1 MAKGLGHAGS
11 MQTRSIGAL
20 DASVVGL
27 GCNNFGGRI
36 DEAATKKVV
45 DAALDAGITL
55 FDTADI
61 YGGDAQRGVPRPGPR
76 PAVATEALIA
86 TKFGGPID
94 DERKGGASAAYIP
107 RACDDSLRRLGTDR
121 IDLYQ
126 LHFPDQATPL
136 EETLGALDALVRAGK
151 VREIGCSNF
160 SAEMI
165 EESATISRDH
175 GWARFVS
182 VQNEYS
188 LLRRGPE
195 KQGVL
200 DACAKHDVAF
210 IPYFPLASGVLSG
223 KYERGAAPPAGTRL
237 AGMPADRREQAL
249 SDAVMNR
256 VEALDAW
263 AHAHGHTLARAR
275 VRVAVGAARRRQR
288 DRRRDQ
294 ARTGRRERGG
304 GRVAARGR
312 RARRDRRGDR
322 GCQGTVSVELD
333 DLSRAAARRARS

>member
-1 MAKGLGHAGS
+1 

-20 DASVVGL
+20 DASVIGL

-36 DEAATKKVV
+36 DEAATKIVV

-61 YGGDAQRGVPRPGPR
+61 YGGTLSEEFLGRALSGRRDA
-76 PAVATEALIA
+76 ALIA
-86 TKFGGPID
+86 TKFGGPIAHD
-94 DERKGGASAAYIP
+94 HRVGASAASVE
-107 RACDDSLRRLGTDR
+107 RACEASLRRLGTDR

-126 LHFPDQATPL
+126 LHFPDQATPI
-136 EETLGALDALVRAGK
+136 EETLGALDGLVRAGK

-160 SAEMI
+160 SADMI
-165 EESATISRDH
+165 EESAGISTDR

-200 DACAKHDVAF
+200 DGCAKHDLAF

-223 KYERGAAPPAGTRL
+223 KYRRGEAPPLGAPPPGGR
-237 AGMPADRREQAL
+237 P
-249 SDAVMNR
+249 
-256 VEALDAW
+256 
-263 AHAHGHTLARAR
+263 ARAGQGPPDR
-275 VRVAVGAARRRQR
+275 VRQPG
-288 DRRRDQ
+288 
-294 ARTGRRERGG
+294 
-304 GRVAARGR
+304 
-312 RARRDRRGDR
+312 
-322 GCQGTVSVELD
+322 
-333 DLSRAAARRARS
+333 

>member
-1 MAKGLGHAGS
+1 
-11 MQTRSIGAL
+11 MQTRSIGSL
-20 DASVVGL
+20 QASVVGL

-45 DAALDAGITL
+45 DAALESGITL

-61 YGGDAQRGVPRPGPR
+61 YGGTLSEEFLGRALAGRRD
-76 PAVATEALIA
+76 EALIA

-94 DERKGGASAAYIP
+94 DERKGGASASYVVQ
-107 RACDDSLRRLGTDR
+107 ACDDSLRRLGTDR

-126 LHFPDQATPL
+126 LHFPDQTTPL

-165 EESATISRDH
+165 ENSGRISADN

-200 DACAKHDVAF
+200 AACAEHDVAF

-223 KYERGAAPPAGTRL
+223 KYQRGTAPPAGTRL

-263 AHAHGHTLARAR
+263 AVQRGHSLLELAFAWLLARP
-275 VRVAVGAARRRQR
+275 VVASVIAGATKPE
-288 DRRRDQ
+288 Q
-294 ARTGRRERGG
+294 A
-304 GRVAARGR
+304 VAN
-312 RARRDRRGDR
+312 
-322 GCQGTVSVELD
+322 
-333 DLSRAAARRARS
+333 AAAGAWVLTEAERAEIDAVIDSVADSAKGR